1 MKKEKKT
8 RENSGKIFCIYFK
21 NKEEQYNF
29 GKVQGKDEE
38 ILKKIAEL
46 GETQNLYNTSS
57 LSQLCNAFIKIS
69 DTIQTNYKLKLNKKI

>member
-1 MKKEKKT
+1 MIKVEKT
-8 RENSGKIFCIYFK
+8 RENSCKIFCIYFK

-57 LSQLCNAFIKIS
+57 
-69 DTIQTNYKLKLNKKI
+69 